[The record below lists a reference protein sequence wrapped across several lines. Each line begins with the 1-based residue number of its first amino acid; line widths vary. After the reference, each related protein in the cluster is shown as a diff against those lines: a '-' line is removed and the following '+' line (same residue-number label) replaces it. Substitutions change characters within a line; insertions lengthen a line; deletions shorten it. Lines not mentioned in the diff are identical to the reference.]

1 MITLKNQQRDE
12 ELAALR
18 YQLIAPLLEDGL
30 DQAKV
35 RELRIK
41 ISESSGLSDRTLRR
55 YVASYNKNGF
65 LGLKPAPRK
74 GQASSETLNEA
85 VDQAILLRREV
96 PGRSVSQ
103 IIQILEWEGVVETG
117 TLKRSTLQERLSER
131 GYSSRQMKMYRQTS
145 NATRR
150 FQRKHRNQLWHS
162 DIKYGPYLPIGP
174 SGAKKQVYLVVFIDD
189 ATRFIVHASFYAVQD
204 SHSIEDA
211 FRQAIQKH
219 GVPDSVYFD
228 NGKQYRTKWM
238 NRTCS
243 KLGTRLLY
251 AKPYSPESTGKV
263 ERFNRTID
271 SFLGEVS
278 LEKPNRLER
287 LNELLEVWL
296 SECYQHKS
304 HTSLG
309 ENVSPTSAFRSDK
322 KALRFISSD
331 VLVDAFLHFETRKV
345 DKAGC
350 ISFQDK
356 KYEVG
361 ISFVGCKVDVLYDPA
376 DISELTIEY
385 QEYPPWKAV
394 ELVIGEQIDKRP
406 ELPETLQKLP
416 VSSSRLLR
424 AAEKQREFRQDI
436 QSPAV
441 SYRNVSKGVN
451 EDV

>member
-1 MITLKNQQRDE
+1 MKNQQKDE
-12 ELAALR
+12 EMAASK

-30 DQAKV
+30 DPAKE
-35 RELRIK
+35 RELRMK
-41 ISESSGLSDRTLRR
+41 ISESCGLSERSLRR
-55 YVASYNKNGF
+55 YVANYHKNGF
-65 LGLKPAPRK
+65 MGLRPAPRK
-74 GQASSETLNEA
+74 GQASSDAINKA
-85 VDQAILLRREV
+85 VEHAILLRREV

-103 IIQILEWEGVVETG
+103 IIQILEWEGVVEVG
-117 TLKRSTLQERLSER
+117 ALKRSTLQERLSEK

-145 NATRR
+145 TATRR
-150 FQRKHRNQLWHS
+150 FQRRHRNQLWHS

-174 SGAKKQVYLVVFIDD
+174 AGTKKQVYLVVFIDD
-189 ATRFIVHASFYAVQD
+189 ATRFVVHASFYALQD

-219 GVPDSVYFD
+219 GVPESVYFD

-243 KLGTRLLY
+243 KMGTRLLY

-271 SFLGEVS
+271 SFLSEVS
-278 LEKPNRLER
+278 LEKPNRLDK

-296 SECYQHKS
+296 SECYQHKA

-309 ENVSPTSAFRSDK
+309 ENVSPMSAFRSDQ
-322 KALRFISSD
+322 KALRFISSEE
-331 VLVDAFLHFETRKV
+331 LIDAFLHCEARKV
-345 DKAGC
+345 DKSGC
-350 ISFQDK
+350 ISFLDK

-376 DISELTIEY
+376 DVSELTIEY
-385 QEYPPWKAV
+385 QEYSPWKAT
-394 ELVIGEQIDKRP
+394 ELVIGEQTGKRP

-416 VSSSRLLR
+416 VDKSRLLR
-424 AAEKQREFRQDI
+424 AAEKQRESRQEI
-436 QSPAV
+436 QPPAV
-441 SYRNVSKGVN
+441 SYRNVNKGVN
-451 EDV
+451 TDV